1 MFHKENSPGEN
12 VLDYVAS
19 STDINYNTHI
29 PAVQFA
35 CCMWFYERDRARRTV
50 KTIMKVTVR

>member
-29 PAVQFA
+29 LVVRQFA
-35 CCMWFYERDRARRTV
+35 CFMWFYKEV
-50 KTIMKVTVR
+50 VNGP